1 MKTIAWALQTVIAVF
16 DKLEIRYA
24 VGGSVVASS
33 LRRNYRFT
41 NNVDF
46 LVELRADQIEGLVK
60 LLGPEF
66 YADADMM
73 RDAFSLG
80 RPCNLIHMKSGFKL
94 NSIFSRHYGK
104 ASQIHN

>member
-1 MKTIAWALQTVIAVF
+1 MKTIAWALQTVIAAF

-24 VGGSVVASS
+24 VRGSVANS
-33 LRRNYRFT
+33 LRGNYRFT

-60 LLGPEF
+60 LLDPEF

-94 NSIFSRHYGK
+94 NSTFSRHYGK
-104 ASQIHN
+104 ASQTHN